1 MAFEDIMGKVGDL
14 AQAGAAKVGNLA
26 QAGAVKA
33 KEIAEITKLKVN
45 NAAEADSIRKAFT
58 ELGKLYYAEHG
69 AAPEEAFAAL
79 CEKVTASKEKIEYN
93 KQKIADIR
101 AVGNVTEEEEAA
113 VEEVIAEDIPTD
125 ED

>member
-1 MAFEDIMGKVGDL
+1 MAFEDVMGKVGDL